1 MMTNAVETIV
11 SQIRQLPLS
20 DQLLLIQRVA
30 EELRLETSPGGRKA
44 MVYGKYHRP
53 PEEMSTEEDFKLA
66 EWQPSER
73 DLNGE

>member
-1 MMTNAVETIV
+1 MPDAVETIV
-11 SQIRQLPLS
+11 SQVRQLPLA

-30 EELRLETSPGGRKA
+30 EELRLETSPAGRKA
-44 MVYGKYHRP
+44 MVYGKYRRA

-66 EWQPSER
+66 EWRPSER